1 MRCIA
6 ADGKPDTP
14 LIFRTLRSRL
24 PLAFVCGPTRN
35 VRAHA
40 GGAMVD
46 FSQFSNMRYVGCVPV
61 LPGADGARSTAWAS
75 LLDPSLREGWCVR
88 VSMSHAVESSLDAAP
103 VMDSDILPL
112 IARLE
117 AMAAVIAPG
126 TPFPMERAAD
136 FPVIEPGDSAQLPTA
151 LLDAWQAALLEA
163 CDAGHEEARWLL
175 VQVLALQLDRAAMP
189 QVHALHRVA
198 QAHALRGEEQ
208 AQEDARTEWQARR
221 IELDLALARRLSG
234 ASRRFALHDMGAR
247 HAAAVEQGS
256 GVVLKAWIE
265 ALLYTAEQQLGDVAL
280 SKLTEAMLA
289 AQRLCAV
296 PDMADAGEY
305 LLARVLL
312 RLAGCERGD
321 IRLQMLADA
330 QHLLDGLFTR
340 TSSARVAMAV
350 AEASLEH
357 GRAAPVES
365 AKEIFSHALAHAFI
379 AGCDPRWQQ
388 ASLRCRLAIQLAYEA
403 LPEMSPQG
411 HVALDLAR
419 KLERQPLPTAEA
431 VEDMTRT
438 FIRHGEFAR
447 ACRLC
452 AKAWLAGTRF
462 HRLSSAWRQAGAA
475 WRNQLAS
482 AREQADWQENERYR
496 RIAAQWL

>member
-1 MRCIA
+1 
-6 ADGKPDTP
+6 
-14 LIFRTLRSRL
+14 
-24 PLAFVCGPTRN
+24 
-35 VRAHA
+35 
-40 GGAMVD
+40 MVD

-61 LPGADGARSTAWAS
+61 LPGVDGTRSTACAS
-75 LLDPSLREGWCVR
+75 PLDPWWREGWCVR
-88 VSMSHAVESSLDAAP
+88 VSMIPAAEPSRDPVP
-103 VMDSDILPL
+103 VMDGRALPL
-112 IARLE
+112 ISRLE
-117 AMAAVIAPG
+117 AMALAIAPG
-126 TPFPMERAAD
+126 TPFPMQRAAD
-136 FPVIEPGDSAQLPTA
+136 FPVIEPDDSAELPTA
-151 LLDAWQAALLEA
+151 LLDAWQAALLDA
-163 CDAGHEEARWLL
+163 CDAGDEGARWLL

-189 QVHALHRVA
+189 QVHALHRLA

-208 AQEDARTEWQARR
+208 AQEDARPEWQARR

-234 ASRRFALHDMGAR
+234 ASRRFALHDMDLR
-247 HAAAVEQGS
+247 HAAAVEHGS

-265 ALLYTAEQQLGDVAL
+265 ALLYTAEQQLGEVAL
-280 SKLTEAMLA
+280 SKLTEALLA

-305 LLARVLL
+305 LQARVLL

-321 IRLQMLADA
+321 LRLRMLADA
-330 QHLLDGLFTR
+330 QHLLDALFTR

-357 GRAAPVES
+357 GRAAPAES
-365 AKEIFSHALAHAFI
+365 AKQIFSHALAHAFI

-411 HVALDLAR
+411 RVALDLAR
-419 KLERQPLPTAEA
+419 KLEREPLPPAEA
-431 VEDMTRT
+431 IEGMAQT

-462 HRLSSAWRQAGAA
+462 RSLSPAWRQAATA

-482 AREQADWQENERYR
+482 AREHADWQENERHR
-496 RIAAQWL
+496 RIAAQWH